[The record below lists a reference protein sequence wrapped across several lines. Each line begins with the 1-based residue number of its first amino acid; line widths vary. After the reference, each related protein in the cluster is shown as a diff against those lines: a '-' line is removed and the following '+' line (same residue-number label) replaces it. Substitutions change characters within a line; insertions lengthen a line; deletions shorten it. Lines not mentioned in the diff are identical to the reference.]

1 MGLQSGRME
10 EVKAVRSRLM
20 GEACRSPDTMVM
32 PRPWELPRTTAWV
45 CVTLMAFV
53 TTKGHKDVQCLG
65 YHW

>member
-1 MGLQSGRME
+1 
-10 EVKAVRSRLM
+10 M
-20 GEACRSPDTMVM
+20 GEACRSPGTMVM

-45 CVTLMAFV
+45 CVTLMAHV